1 MLEDYRKARKLAYAR
16 VQKDVAA
23 GQYPYPPALDDI
35 LKGEGYQAEVP
46 IGLSEIDI
54 SLIAG
59 TKTRGRQNSFSSNF
73 MPLPESSSEFA
84 MKWSDLIDSQRAE
97 GIREPIVVFEFMQRF
112 YVQEGNKRVSV
123 LRYLKQPTILAT
135 ITRVLPMPSDSP
147 AYRVYQEFTRFY
159 QVAPIYGIVF
169 SNEGD
174 YLQLAALLGENLD
187 QKWPAEKVQMLK
199 NSFDAFAQS
208 FNRRGGDMLGLSV
221 GDAFLTFL
229 KVYGFETT
237 SKLLPKEIDERVGR
251 LWEEFEVVRD
261 GGKVAYLEDPAEFRG
276 NIIPEL
282 KNLYK
287 DAVLAKPFR
296 MAFMYEHS
304 PQTDGWCL
312 LHERGRKKLEK
323 RLGPTISTR
332 AYDDCLD
339 YDDFKLAVEDAL
351 KQGVD
356 LIVTISPTQMRACLR
371 QALAHPQ
378 CAFINCS
385 VSLSHSAVRTF
396 SGRLYEAKY
405 LLGALAA
412 TQAVNH
418 RIGYVADSPV
428 YGSVAEINAFA
439 LGAQMV
445 DPHAVV
451 FLKWFSAKDYDWK
464 RELAESD
471 VRVISARDYADPLNP
486 DEPWGLYRIEDDD
499 TCVRLGN
506 PIWKWARYYELI
518 VRSIRNETWRKEGS
532 RRVGEALNYWWGM
545 SAGILD
551 VHLEDVVAYGQRV
564 LVEGLRQSML
574 TGRANPFAGELHS
587 QGGIVQ
593 SGKAGHLT
601 SEEIVHMSWLN
612 ENVIGRLPEQRELSF
627 DSLKQVEVS
636 GLIPLDPATLPYKDI
651 LT

>member
-1 MLEDYRKARKLAYAR
+1 MLEDYRKARKLAYMCL
-16 VQKDVAA
+16 QKDVSA
-23 GQYPYPPALDDI
+23 GKYPYPPALDDI

-46 IGLSEIDI
+46 IGLSEISM

-59 TKTRGRQNSFSSNF
+59 TKTRGRQNSFSSDY
-73 MPLPESSSEFA
+73 MPLPEASSEFA

-123 LRYLKQPTILAT
+123 LRYLGQPTVLAN
-135 ITRVLPMPSDSP
+135 ITRVLPMPSDSLS
-147 AYRVYQEFTRFY
+147 YRVYQEFTRFY
-159 QVAPIYGIVF
+159 RVAPIYGIVF

-174 YLQLAALLGENLD
+174 YLRLAALLNEDLD
-187 QKWPAEKVQMLK
+187 KKWPSEKVQALEA
-199 NSFDAFAQS
+199 SFDAFAQA
-208 FNRRGGDMLGLSV
+208 FRRRGGDMLGLSV
-221 GDAFLTFL
+221 GDAFLTYL
-229 KVYGFETT
+229 KVYRFENV
-237 SKLLPKEIDERVGR
+237 SNLMPKEVDERVER
-251 LWEEFEVVRD
+251 LWGELVVARD
-261 GGKVAYLEDPAEFRG
+261 GGKVAYLEDPTEYKG
-276 NIIPEL
+276 KIIPEL

-296 MAFMYEHS
+296 VAFMYEKS

-312 LHERGRKKLEK
+312 LHDRGRKKLEK
-323 RLGPTISTR
+323 RLGATVSTC
-332 AYDDCLD
+332 AYNDCLD
-339 YDDFKLAVEDAL
+339 DDDFRLSVEDAL
-351 KQGVD
+351 EKGTD

-371 QALAHPQ
+371 QALAHPR

-385 VSLSHSAVRTF
+385 VSLSHSTVRTF
-396 SGRLYEAKY
+396 SGRLYEAKF

-418 RIGYVADSPV
+418 RVGYVAESPV

-445 DPHAVV
+445 DPHATV

-471 VRVISARDYADPLNP
+471 VHVISARDYADPLNP
-486 DEPWGLYRIEDDD
+486 HEPWGLYRIDDD
-499 TCVRLGN
+499 GTCTRLGN
-506 PIWKWARYYELI
+506 PIWKWGRYYELI

-532 RRVGEALNYWWGM
+532 KRVGEALNYWWGM

-574 TGRANPFAGELHS
+574 TGRVNPFAGELHS
-587 QGGIVQ
+587 QEGIVQ
-593 SGKAGHLT
+593 SSEAGRLS
-601 SEEIVHMSWLN
+601 SEEIVHMRWLN
-612 ENVIGRLPEQRELSF
+612 ENVVGRLPEQRELSY

-636 GLIPLDPATLPYKDI
+636 GLIPLDPATLPYKGT
-651 LT
+651 LG

>member
-174 YLQLAALLGENLD
+174 CLQLAALLGENLD
-187 QKWPAEKVQMLK
+187 QKWPSEKVQALK
-199 NSFDAFAQS
+199 NSFEVFAQS

-287 DAVLAKPFR
+287 DAVLARPFR

-486 DEPWGLYRIEDDD
+486 NEPWGLYRIEDDD

>member
-174 YLQLAALLGENLD
+174 YLRLAALLGENLD
-187 QKWPAEKVQMLK
+187 QKWPSEKVQALK
-199 NSFDAFAQS
+199 NSFEAFAQS
-208 FNRRGGDMLGLSV
+208 FNRRGGDMLGLST

-251 LWEEFEVVRD
+251 LWEEFEVARD

-287 DAVLAKPFR
+287 DAVLARPFR

>member
-59 TKTRGRQNSFSSNF
+59 TKTRGRQNSFSSDF

-174 YLQLAALLGENLD
+174 YLRLAALLGENLD
-187 QKWPAEKVQMLK
+187 QKWPSEKVQALK
-199 NSFDAFAQS
+199 NSFEAFAQS
-208 FNRRGGDMLGLSV
+208 FNRRGGDMLGLST

-251 LWEEFEVVRD
+251 LWEEFEVARD

-287 DAVLAKPFR
+287 DAVLARPFR